1 MAKRDY
7 RKDAETLFWVV
18 LKLERIYSK
27 LRESYGYL
35 IEGSHGVYFY
45 QLSRERN
52 FVNAKSLCNKIGVGS
67 RAILEEIKRLDP
79 NRLVKPIADA
89 TAPKLQKQEVSP
101 EIREKVRRIVE
112 QFEQNIQR
120 KDNSK
125 PLI

>member
-1 MAKRDY
+1 MAKQDY

-18 LKLERIYSK
+18 LKLERVHRK
-27 LRESYGYL
+27 LQESYEEL
-35 IEGSHGVYFY
+35 IEGGHGVYFY

-101 EIREKVRRIVE
+101 EIKERVQRIVE
-112 QFEQNIQR
+112 QFERDLQKRQA
-120 KDNSK
+120 KAA
-125 PLI
+125 